1 MHLDHFFSAPLVD
14 WLDMDGTFRYGDKQV
29 LSMVYPITYRSS
41 SAPEFDRPLTFLS
54 LKVEFNFRNM
64 IVCICKRVT
73 DRQVNT
79 AIIEGASTVEEVGR
93 ACKAG
98 TGCGACTE
106 QIQR

>member
-1 MHLDHFFSAPLVD
+1 
-14 WLDMDGTFRYGDKQV
+14 
-29 LSMVYPITYRSS
+29 
-41 SAPEFDRPLTFLS
+41 
-54 LKVEFNFRNM
+54 M

-73 DRQVNT
+73 DRQVNS

-106 QIQR
+106 QIQDMIDCSRCDHPQLKVLSPYLAPGRAA